1 MSVGLKQEILRP
13 NQLFW
18 AMHKAAAKDRR
29 GKKDLQERFLF
40 SLDPGETTGY
50 AIRSPTNPGEIICG
64 QVPTKTIEAGYD
76 TICLLR
82 PATAFSVEW
91 IVENYKVYS
100 WKADDHS
107 WAGLHTAQLIGAIKI
122 AVHSNK
128 ARGDCFNTRM
138 AQQAKN
144 FATDE
149 NLKRWSL
156 YSTGLRHGRDAVR
169 HLVTS
174 LFFGH

>member
-1 MSVGLKQEILRP
+1 MAAEHKQEILVP
-13 NQLFW
+13 NPLFW
-18 AMHKAAAKDRR
+18 AMHKAANK
-29 GKKDLQERFLF
+29 ERANKRDVSEAFLF

-50 AIRSPTNPGEIICG
+50 AIRSPLQPNQIICG
-64 QVPTKTIEAGYD
+64 QIPTKTVEQGYD
-76 TICLLR
+76 AIMSLR
-82 PATAFSVEW
+82 PNTRFPVEW

-107 WAGLHTAQLIGAIKI
+107 WAGLHTAQLIGAIRI
-122 AVHSNK
+122 AVH
-128 ARGDCFNTRM
+128 ALAHGGDKFNTRM

-149 NLKRWSL
+149 NLKKWSL
-156 YSTGLRHGRDAVR
+156 YSPGLRHGRDAVR
-169 HLVTS
+169 HMIVS